1 VRLSINGE
9 IPHQQ
14 KGSYVSNSGSR
25 NPCRT
30 RGTAKDAVLVAQRN
44 KENADVAA
52 IEVFVA
58 NDVKTHVLPNGDRV
72 TVVVP
77 EGNKVKRD
85 EKALAKLISAD
96 VWEQITVTTR
106 KVDESL
112 LNEAVLKGLIDP
124 TVVQSVSTTVAAG
137 SPYVKVTFN
146 AVDTEDVA

>member
-1 VRLSINGE
+1 MNRKANMSVTVE
-9 IPHQQ
+9 A
-14 KGSYVSNSGSR
+14 
-25 NPCRT
+25 
-30 RGTAKDAVLVAQRN
+30 GTLVALAAQGAVQAKDAVLVAQRN

-52 IEVFVA
+52 IEVFVS
-58 NDVKTHVLPNGDRV
+58 NEVKTHVLPNGDRV

-124 TVVQSVSTTVAAG
+124 TVVQSISTTVPAG

>member
-1 VRLSINGE
+1 MSVTVE
-9 IPHQQ
+9 A
-14 KGSYVSNSGSR
+14 
-25 NPCRT
+25 
-30 RGTAKDAVLVAQRN
+30 GTLVALAAQGAVQAKDAILVAQRN

-58 NDVKTHVLPNGDRV
+58 NDVKTHVLPSGDRV
-72 TVVVP
+72 TVVIP

-96 VWEQITVTTR
+96 VWEQITVATR

-146 AVDTEDVA
+146 AVDPEDVA

>member
-1 VRLSINGE
+1 MSVTVE
-9 IPHQQ
+9 A
-14 KGSYVSNSGSR
+14 
-25 NPCRT
+25 
-30 RGTAKDAVLVAQRN
+30 GTLVALAAQGAVQAKDAILVAQRN

-96 VWEQITVTTR
+96 VWEQITVATR